1 MWAILNYLQDA
12 RDRGEDCKLNHIT
25 AHLRSNY
32 KATKR
37 DMKFAIEN
45 GWVAYA
51 ESKRTYTI
59 TRDGREHLAELRY
72 LNKTYFSRYMKA
84 FRERANRR

>member
-1 MWAILNYLQDA
+1 MDA
-12 RDRGEDCKLNHIT
+12 QDRGEACKLGHVT

-37 DMKFAIEN
+37 DMEFAIAN

-51 ESKRTYTI
+51 ESERSYSI
-59 TRDGREHLAELRY
+59 TKDGQEHLEDLRH

-84 FRERANRR
+84 FRERASRR